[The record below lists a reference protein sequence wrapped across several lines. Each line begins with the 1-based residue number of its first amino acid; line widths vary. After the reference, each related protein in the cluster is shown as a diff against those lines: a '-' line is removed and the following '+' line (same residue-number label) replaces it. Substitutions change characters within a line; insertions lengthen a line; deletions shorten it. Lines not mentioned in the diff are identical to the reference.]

1 MADEAIWTTKEIIL
15 TVLGT
20 GIVSGSASFVLDLL
34 RSRSGRKRSRTYLCM
49 RIAATL
55 EAYAINCAESLE
67 AAEAHYGQ
75 TKIPVILSL
84 PDSPIYPEDVDW
96 HSVEP
101 DIAYRIMSFLNE
113 REAQA
118 AGARYAE
125 HFEGNPF
132 GGEEAVKSTGKKA
145 YELANV
151 LRSIAALQP
160 PDFGQMLQPLFK

>member
-1 MADEAIWTTKEIIL
+1 MADETIWTTKEIIL

-20 GIVSGSASFVLDLL
+20 GIVSGSASFVLDFF

-49 RIAATL
+49 RITAAL

-84 PDSPIYPEDVDW
+84 PDPPVYPEDVDW

-118 AGARYAE
+118 AAARYVE

-132 GGEEAVKSTGKKA
+132 GSEEAVKSTGKKA

-151 LRSIAALQP
+151 LRSLANLQP
-160 PDFGQMLQPLFK
+160 PDFGRMLQPLFK

>member
-1 MADEAIWTTKEIIL
+1 MADETIWTTKEIIL
-15 TVLGT
+15 TVMGT
-20 GIVSGSASFVLDLL
+20 GVVSGSAAFVLDIF
-34 RSRSGRKRSRTYLCM
+34 RSRSGRKSRQTYLCM
-49 RIAATL
+49 RIAAAL

-75 TKIPVILSL
+75 TRMPVIHSL
-84 PDSPIYPEDVDW
+84 PDAPVYPEDVDW

-118 AGARYAE
+118 SAARYAE

-132 GGEEAVKSTGKKA
+132 GSEEAVKSTGKKA

-151 LRSIAALQP
+151 LRSKAALQP
-160 PDFGQMLQPLFK
+160 PDFGQILQPLFK